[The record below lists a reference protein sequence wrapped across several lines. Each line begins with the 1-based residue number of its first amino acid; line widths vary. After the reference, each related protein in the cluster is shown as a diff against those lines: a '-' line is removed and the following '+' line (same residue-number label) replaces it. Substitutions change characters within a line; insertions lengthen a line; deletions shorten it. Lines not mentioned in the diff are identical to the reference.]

1 MKTCS
6 NDPRVTRHPLIE
18 RHTSAEI
25 ERVAA
30 ETLASRVEG
39 DRFVRTSLRVEDLR
53 LNIDG
58 PGLSPTPP
66 SHAHH
71 CGHGFSN
78 GVGGGDV
85 AAAQRARLD
94 EVAKLAGALAE
105 LKAEYRTWRQD
116 NPHAVEP
123 GNGSRSLGEILDD
136 PSLSTGDMCIHIV
149 EVIFHERPE
158 TVDELRAAV
167 PHGEVPAEP
176 QAPAAASGGPT
187 AGSNTEISRGIFSLF
202 GMGANLLGG
211 LLSSPLA
218 IPLLT
223 AACAV
228 IPGAQ
233 VIAPFIP
240 VIAPIAGMALSGVG
254 GLASQVGQGQAPS
267 LDPASLAS
275 PDMLAQLLPAITGM
289 LGGGA
294 AAPAPA
300 PPAPLPLPAA

>member
-6 NDPRVTRHPLIE
+6 NDPRVTHHHVE
-18 RHTSAEI
+18 RRTSADL

-30 ETLASRVEG
+30 ETLASRIDG
-39 DRFVRTSLRVEDLR
+39 DRFVRTSVRVEDLR
-53 LNIDG
+53 LHIDG

-71 CGHGFSN
+71 CGHGFAN

-105 LKAEYRTWRQD
+105 LKAEYRAWREE
-116 NPHAVEP
+116 NPNAVEP
-123 GNGSRSLGEILDD
+123 GNGSRSLGDILDD

-158 TVDELRAAV
+158 TVDELRCTA
-167 PHGEVPAEP
+167 PHGEVPAES
-176 QAPAAASGGPT
+176 QAPSAPSAGPN
-187 AGSNTEISRGIFSLF
+187 AGSNTEISRGIFSAF

-254 GLASQVGQGQAPS
+254 GMASQVGQGQAPS
-267 LDPASLAS
+267 LDPSGLAS

-289 LGGGA
+289 IGGGA
-294 AAPAPA
+294 AAPAA
-300 PPAPLPLPAA
+300 PVAPLPVPAT

>member
-6 NDPRVTRHPLIE
+6 NDPRVAHHHNVVR
-18 RHTSAEI
+18 RTSADL
-25 ERVAA
+25 ERVAGEA
-30 ETLASRVEG
+30 LVSRIDA
-39 DRFVRTSLRVEDLR
+39 DRFVRTSVRVEDLHLR
-53 LNIDG
+53 IDG
-58 PGLSPTPP
+58 PGLSPMPP
-66 SHAHH
+66 SQGNR
-71 CGHGFSN
+71 CGHGFAQ

-105 LKAEYRTWRQD
+105 LKADYRAWRLE
-116 NPHAVEP
+116 NPNAVEP
-123 GNGSRSLGEILDD
+123 GNGTRSLGEILDD
-136 PSLSTGDMCIHIV
+136 PSLSTGDMCIDIV

-158 TVDELRAAV
+158 AADELRATI
-167 PHGEVPAEP
+167 PNGEIPAER
-176 QAPAAASGGPT
+176 QAPDAGSTGSSP
-187 AGSNTEISRGIFSLF
+187 GSNTDISRGIFSAF

-254 GLASQVGQGQAPS
+254 GMASHVGQGQAPG
-267 LDPASLAS
+267 LDPSSLAS
-275 PDMLAQLLPAITGM
+275 PDMLAQLLPAITGT

-294 AAPAPA
+294 ATNAAAPA
-300 PPAPLPLPAA
+300 APLPVPAT